1 MGKERERLRERV
13 GKRER
18 QRWRVGERE
27 LNGTGTETVGE
38 SDRGEIAMGIA
49 MKNRVGERQRKRE
62 SLERESSERVVITT
76 YTITFHYH
84 HEKYTHTR
92 SEREFSHDSGS
103 VIKHQGLQ

>member
-62 SLERESSERVVITT
+62 SLERESERERQKYRTASERHRLL
-76 YTITFHYH
+76 F
-84 HEKYTHTR
+84 EL
-92 SEREFSHDSGS
+92 SHLCL
-103 VIKHQGLQ
+103 VK